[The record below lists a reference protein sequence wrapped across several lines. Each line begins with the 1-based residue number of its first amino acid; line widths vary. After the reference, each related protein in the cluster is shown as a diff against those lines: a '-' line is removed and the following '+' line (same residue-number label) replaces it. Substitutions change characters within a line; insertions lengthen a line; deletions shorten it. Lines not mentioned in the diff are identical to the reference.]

1 LTSNKGKNILTIAV
15 AVNYAE
21 RISRLRERKLAQTAE
36 KKRRNGYMNADDHG
50 LVPAPLDFKWEAVSN
65 HPNGGFYGFKG
76 WGDNYRSLLDAHPTY
91 VDPDDALAGRYMFY
105 LSWMQHG
112 GWKPEFDFSFLHE
125 EQNKYGIVHGIGG
138 PQHFAPDLQ
147 MGLELGWGGL
157 LQKIRH
163 FRAQHGPEFNEFYQA
178 EEDIV
183 VGIQGFI
190 RRTIDAIKEAEAI
203 ETTPDLRDNLHE
215 MAEVNSWLVENPAR
229 TMREACQWIAWNN
242 MISRM
247 FNGDGA
253 GGQLDELLRPY
264 YERDIATGIIDDE
277 IATYY
282 IACLL
287 LNDPQYYQL
296 SGLTVDG
303 RDMTSRVSY
312 LTLDAAHL
320 ISIPCNLTI
329 RLHDDIDENFFQ
341 TAVKYLVK
349 DRQAWPR
356 FSGEKGLTEGFMRNG
371 YSRDL
376 ARQRIAVGCHWMAIP
391 GREYTLNDVV
401 KINTGMVFD
410 VALWEMLDNTAI
422 EYSVETLWNG
432 FVQHLERA
440 VLCTAKGIDFHLA
453 HQKDVNPEL
462 MLNLLCH
469 GTIEQG
475 RDATDGG
482 VEFYNMCVD
491 GSALAVVADS
501 FAALDQRVEKEKV
514 LTWEEV
520 AKHLRSD
527 YAGIPGE
534 RVRLM
539 LSHSEKYGSGNS
551 LGDKWALRI
560 SEKFTELVKAH
571 PTPGGKNMIPGW
583 FSWSNTIGMGKQL
596 PATPNGRHSGLPI
609 SHGANPDPAFRKDGA
624 PTAMVRA
631 IAAIQPGYG
640 NTAPVQMEIDPGV
653 SRGDNGLRNV
663 ATLIRTHIDLG
674 GTLFNIN
681 VINKEKILAAHND
694 PSLYPDLV
702 VRVTGFTAFFASLSP
717 EFRQLVVDRLMEG

>member
-1 LTSNKGKNILTIAV
+1 MLTNTAI
-15 AVNYAE
+15 NYKE
-21 RISRLRERKLAQTAE
+21 RISQLRERKLEQTIE
-36 KKRRNGYMNADDHG
+36 KRRRNGYMNADDHG
-50 LVPAPLDFKWEAVSN
+50 LVAPPLDFHWEATAN

-76 WGDNYRSLLDAHPTY
+76 WGDNYRALLDIHPTY
-91 VDPDDALAGRYMFY
+91 VDPNDALAGRYMFY
-105 LSWMQHG
+105 LSWMQKG
-112 GWKPEFDFSFLHE
+112 GWKPEFDYSFLHE
-125 EQNKYGIVHGIGG
+125 EQDRYGIVHGIGG
-138 PQHFAPDLQ
+138 PQHFAPDLK

-157 LQKIRH
+157 LQKIRT
-163 FRAQHGPEFNEFYQA
+163 FRALHGPECADFYQA

-183 VGIQGFI
+183 VGIQGLI
-190 RRTIDAIKEAEAI
+190 RRTV
-203 ETTPDLRDNLHE
+203 TTINKMEMQEKTPELRDNLRE
-215 MAEVNSWLVENPAR
+215 MAEVNSWLVDNPAR
-229 TMREACQWIAWNN
+229 TMREACQWIAWFN
-242 MISRM
+242 MTSRM

-264 YERDIATGIIDDE
+264 YEKDLAEGIIDDD

-282 IACLL
+282 LACLL

-296 SGLTVDG
+296 SGLGVDG
-303 RDMTSRVSY
+303 KDMTSHISY
-312 LTLDAAHL
+312 LILDAAHL

-329 RLHDDIDENFFQ
+329 RVHDGMDEEFFQ
-341 TAVKYLVK
+341 AGVKYLVE

-356 FSGEKGLTEGFMRNG
+356 FSGDKGLTEGFMRNG
-371 YSRDL
+371 YSVEL

-401 KINTGMVFD
+401 KINTGMVFNC
-410 VALWEMLDNTAI
+410 ALWEMLDNPST
-422 EYSVETLWNG
+422 EKSVENLWDG
-432 FVQHLERA
+432 FGNHLRRA
-440 VLCTAKGIDFHLA
+440 VLCTASGIDFHLA

-462 MLNLLCH
+462 MLDLLCH
-469 GTIEQG
+469 GTLENG

-482 VEFYNMCVD
+482 VEFYNLCVD

-501 FAALDQRVEKEKV
+501 FAALEQRIEKEKV
-514 LTWEEV
+514 LTWSEV
-520 AKHLRSD
+520 AEHLRSD

-539 LSHSEKYGSGNS
+539 LSNSEKYGHGNS

-560 SEKFTELVKAH
+560 SETFTSLVKEN
-571 PTPGGKNMIPGW
+571 PTPAGRNMIPGW
-583 FSWSNTIGMGKQL
+583 FSWSNTIPMGKQL
-596 PATPNGRHSGLPI
+596 SATPNGRHAGLPI

-663 ATLIRTHIDLG
+663 ATLIKTHMDLG

-681 VINKEKILAAHND
+681 VINKGKILAAHKD

>member
-1 LTSNKGKNILTIAV
+1 MTIAI
-15 AVNYAE
+15 AANYAE
-21 RISRLRERKLAQTAE
+21 RISRLRECKLAQTAE
-36 KKRRNGYMNADDHG
+36 KKRRCGYMDADDHG
-50 LVPAPLDFKWEAVSN
+50 LVAPPLDFQWQPIAN

-76 WGDNYRSLLDAHPTY
+76 WGDNYRSLLDVHPTF
-91 VDPDDALAGRYMFY
+91 VDPNDALAGRFMFY
-105 LSWMQHG
+105 MSWMNPG
-112 GWKPEFDFSFLHE
+112 GWKPEFDYSFLHE

-138 PQHFAPDLQ
+138 AQHFAPDLK
-147 MGLELGWGGL
+147 MGLDLGWGGL
-157 LQKIRH
+157 LRKIRH
-163 FRAQHGPEFNEFYQA
+163 FRAQHGSEYAEFYQA

-190 RRTIDAIKEAEAI
+190 RRTVDAVKVAESKETSPE
-203 ETTPDLRDNLHE
+203 LRENLRE
-215 MAEVNSWLVENPAR
+215 MAEVNSWLIDNPAR
-229 TMREACQWIAWNN
+229 TMREACQWIAWYN
-242 MISRM
+242 MLSRM

-264 YERDIATGIIDDE
+264 YENDSAAGIIDDE
-277 IATYY
+277 TATYY

-287 LNDPQYYQL
+287 LNDAQYYQL
-296 SGLTVDG
+296 SGPAADG
-303 RDMTSRVSY
+303 SDMTSKVSY
-312 LTLDAAHL
+312 LALDAAHM

-329 RLHDDIDENFFQ
+329 RVHDGIDEEFFQ
-341 TAVKYLVK
+341 KGVKYLVQ

-356 FSGEKGLTEGFMRNG
+356 FSGDKGLTEGFMRNG
-371 YSRDL
+371 YSREL

-401 KINTGMVFD
+401 KINAGMVFD
-410 VALWEMLDNTAI
+410 VALWEMLNDA
-422 EYSVETLWNG
+422 EVVPGVEKLWDG
-432 FVQHLERA
+432 FVVHLERA
-440 VLCTAKGIDFHLA
+440 ILCTAKGIDFHLA

-469 GTIEQG
+469 GTLEKG

-501 FAALDQRVEKEKV
+501 FAALEQRIEREKV
-514 LTWEEV
+514 LTWAEV
-520 AKHLRSD
+520 AEHLNSD
-527 YAGIPGE
+527 FAGIAGE

-539 LSHSEKYGSGNS
+539 MSHSEKYGSGNS

-560 SEKFTELVKAH
+560 SRTFTQLVKAH
-571 PTPGGKNMIPGW
+571 PTPNGKNMIPGW

-596 PATPNGRHSGLPI
+596 PATPNGRHAGLPI

-631 IAAIQPGYG
+631 IASVQPGYG

-663 ATLIRTHIDLG
+663 ATLIKTHVDLG

-681 VINKEKILAAHND
+681 VINKEKILAAHKD

-717 EFRQLVVDRLMEG
+717 EFRQLVVDRLMTDY